1 MSKNLQI
8 NKNSYIATKIA
19 QKHPKNRPKPP
30 DWRDG
35 GFLDLD
41 NSLFA
46 KLLLLVMKKTLKN
59 P

>member
-8 NKNSYIATKIA
+8 NKNSNIATKIA
-19 QKHPKNRPKPP
+19 QKHPKNCPKLP

-46 KLLLLVMKKTLKN
+46 KLLLLVIKKL
-59 P
+59 